1 MEKPKKFIGNCNFHV
16 RHLEFLDRFGRGF
29 WGKKE
34 EPKIFLNNY
43 ITNMHVPH
51 PEFQDKFGR
60 DLWGK
65 KEEQK
70 RFLDNYI
77 TNIPDPVLE
86 DKFGRDLWGKKEEP
100 KRFLDNYITNI
111 PEPVFEDKFGN
122 DLWGKKEEPK
132 RFLDNYI
139 TNIPDS
145 VFEDKFGNDL
155 WGKKEESIEKEYE
168 DLEMID
174 EGSSVTQLN
183 ANDIIDTDYQT
194 IQPIEPLPRKKLI
207 FGLIKPGRKKKKE
220 SYNNYNPLV
229 HTKYRDDDIIMKIKV
244 KSWDHYEDHLNLM
257 LKRSDNDQINR
268 IILIKIDPSII
279 KVHSRDDNLALLNK
293 KISDIFSG
301 KISKRFKNVEPLY
314 NAKKIDL
321 ILQEGDPEIISALNK
336 TFLDSIDLYC
346 SKRTDI
352 YLFEELQKLEND
364 IEEFKNNGENEDYIQ
379 KYTEIAKNF
388 KQKIK
393 VIHKRQPRRKE
404 K

>member
-1 MEKPKKFIGNCNFHV
+1 MKAPKFHFSIMDV
-16 RHLEFLDRFGRGF
+16 G
-29 WGKKE
+29 
-34 EPKIFLNNY
+34 FLNNY
-43 ITNMHVPH
+43 KTKAHNNPY
-51 PEFQDKFGR
+51 PYFQGFFDR
-60 DLWGK
+60 YPW
-65 KEEQK
+65 E
-70 RFLDNYI
+70 
-77 TNIPDPVLE
+77 
-86 DKFGRDLWGKKEEP
+86 
-100 KRFLDNYITNI
+100 
-111 PEPVFEDKFGN
+111 
-122 DLWGKKEEPK
+122 
-132 RFLDNYI
+132 
-139 TNIPDS
+139 
-145 VFEDKFGNDL
+145 
-155 WGKKEESIEKEYE
+155 KKEESIKKDYE
-168 DLEMID
+168 DLEMD
-174 EGSSVTQLN
+174 DKGSSIKDFNINDLILYSNHHSSFEIKDEDFFLKTRIDTNYQTIQPIKKDYEDLEIDDKESSIKHLN
-183 ANDIIDTDYQT
+183 VNDIILDSNHHSSFEIKDEVFFLNKLIDTDYQT
-194 IQPIEPLPRKKLI
+194 MQPIEPLPRKKLI
-207 FGLIKPGRKKKKE
+207 FGLIKPGRKKKNE
-220 SYNNYNPLV
+220 SNINADPLT

-257 LKRSDNDQINR
+257 LELSDNDQINGIR
-268 IILIKIDPSII
+268 LKKIDPSII
-279 KVHSRDDNLALLNK
+279 KVNSRKDNLALLQR
-293 KISDIFSG
+293 KISDILSG